1 MDLIRMSIAVEYSSG
16 HMYGV
21 GYNNDFGDIINS
33 ARLIDTASNSKEF
46 SFCTCDE
53 GSVMNC
59 FDNRSIER
67 MDVRYG
73 GGDIFLDASIGN
85 YESGVRIGRTTKS
98 HFI

>member
-53 GSVMNC
+53 GSMMNC
-59 FDNRSIER
+59 FGNQLIE
-67 MDVRYG
+67 
-73 GGDIFLDASIGN
+73 
-85 YESGVRIGRTTKS
+85 
-98 HFI
+98 

>member
-16 HMYGV
+16 YMYGV
-21 GYNNDFGDIINS
+21 GYDNDFGDVINS
-33 ARLIDTASNSKEF
+33 ARLIDTTSNSKEF

-53 GSVMNC
+53 RSVMNC

-67 MDVRYG
+67 IDVQYRG
-73 GGDIFLDASIGN
+73 SNIFLDASISN
-85 YESGVRIGRTTKS
+85 YKSGVRFRRTMKS

>member
-1 MDLIRMSIAVEYSSG
+1 MDLIRVSIAVEYSFSRV
-16 HMYGV
+16 YGV
-21 GYNNDFGDIINS
+21 GYDNDFGGIING

-46 SFCTCDE
+46 SFHTCDE
-53 GSVMNC
+53 GSMMNC

-73 GGDIFLDASIGN
+73 GGDIFLDASVGN
-85 YESGVRIGRTTKS
+85 YESRVRIRRTTKS